1 MPEQSSVREDFCKAT
16 DATGFFPAAGGKKFF
31 TQKCGGAG
39 AGIHN
44 PSYVPFALAIIA
56 DIGK

>member
-1 MPEQSSVREDFCKAT
+1 MREDFCKAT